1 MRFMPVLVLA
11 LSLTTPLAAGEYV
24 VRSKITSAV
33 ISPDGARITR
43 SADINVP
50 AGKHVIVLADLPEG
64 TGVMNGPQIS
74 FDHPGVQ
81 IIAYDARPSG
91 LYPVPK
97 VESDAAKEAKAA
109 PSTILSWIRKA
120 QRARFPSTAAR
131 LS

>member
-1 MRFMPVLVLA
+1 MRFMPVLALA
-11 LSLTTPLAAGEYV
+11 LSLTTPLTAGEYV

-43 SADINVP
+43 SVDINVP
-50 AGKHVIVLADLPEG
+50 AGKHVIVLADLLEG
-64 TGVMNGPQIS
+64 TGVINGPQIS